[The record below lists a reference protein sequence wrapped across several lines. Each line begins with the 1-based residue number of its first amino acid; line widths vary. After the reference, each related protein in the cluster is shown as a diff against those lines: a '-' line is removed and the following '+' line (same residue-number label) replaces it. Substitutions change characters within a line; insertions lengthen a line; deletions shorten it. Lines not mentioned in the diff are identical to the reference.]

1 MVGRSNRSGRAI
13 AEFPLARKTVPEKP
27 ARLRAAVALEYG
39 NGKPAQAV
47 LKRSLGTKDVLQDR
61 FVCQRCAHRGADVR
75 PHFPSARMGTDYIPK
90 ERISLP
96 GVDFSPS
103 VSSGFHQGRR
113 GSTTERKTR
122 SRFPAK
128 LAKGWRPQ
136 CLRSILWNPKARSR
150 GPNPLF
156 SAFAIAPVRRRS
168 KMSHIWH
175 ALVPIVFNEQTYAGD
190 GHENEHVACS
200 WLSSCRDGSW
210 GCPAGHAG
218 EGR

>member
-39 NGKPAQAV
+39 NGKPAQAT
-47 LKRSLGTKDVLQDR
+47 LKRSLGTRDVLQDR
-61 FVCQRCAHRGADVR
+61 FVCQRCAHR
-75 PHFPSARMGTDYIPK
+75 ARTSGPTFRARGWARTIYLRNELACRASIFRLRFLAASTKAAAVP
-90 ERISLP
+90 LP
-96 GVDFSPS
+96 NEKPEAGFRRNLLRAGGLNASDR
-103 VSSGFHQGRR
+103 SSGTQR
-113 GSTTERKTR
+113 
-122 SRFPAK
+122 PA
-128 LAKGWRPQ
+128 AGAQIRY
-136 CLRSILWNPKARSR
+136 
-150 GPNPLF
+150 
-156 SAFAIAPVRRRS
+156 FAIAPVRRRS